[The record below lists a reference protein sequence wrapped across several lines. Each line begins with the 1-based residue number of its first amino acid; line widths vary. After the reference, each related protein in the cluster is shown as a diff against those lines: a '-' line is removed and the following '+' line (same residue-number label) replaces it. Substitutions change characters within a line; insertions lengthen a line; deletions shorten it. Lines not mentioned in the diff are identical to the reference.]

1 MFNALESLPVTA
13 TVLVILIAVA
23 VFASH
28 EAGIDFV
35 IVEPLSVMVGSDTI
49 KPVLLIVLD
58 LTVDAFKLIPIF

>member
-35 IVEPLSVMVGSDTI
+35 IVEPLSVMVGSELAFLDGSPSASTDRT
-49 KPVLLIVLD
+49 KPRN
-58 LTVDAFKLIPIF
+58 